1 MPKRIRWTKGMRLT
15 DDVMRASDQCFIDF
29 AKNAFVLSSS
39 GRFGLLP
46 TSKPFE
52 LSLDISNGM
61 VDVVSLNCTAITNAG
76 DLIEAHYDTK
86 YNNSFDT
93 RIQIPVENDVKEYI
107 LIINAE
113 SDKWSDTNNGFEEQ
127 AYSFK
132 LIPVNSPIGIN
143 AMPIAHI
150 VDSEYGGWRIDD
162 VDFVPP
168 CLFVTAHPKFSELLD
183 EFHSTL
189 MAIDQKVAGMMK
201 VGNKNVFIVF
211 WPVIQQLMIEVDKE
225 RDSMS
230 PITLMAKVQKCVS
243 AFLCGCDLDENLDI
257 ENAETLRGYIVRPFN
272 YKEAYTAIKEGIGIC
287 FRIGENIENLQTT
300 TIPKSAEP
308 GLPEAPTIDPAQM
321 TIRCTTSTAKVQLTN
336 NTTGATVY
344 YTTDGSEPNET
355 SKKGL
360 SVVLQNGFKKERV
373 NEPDKSATIKAKA
386 ILNGISS
393 RTSTFQ
399 ITLIKDI
406 SIWNGYEI

>member
-15 DDVMRASDQCFIDF
+15 DDVMRASDQCFIDL
-29 AKNAFVLSSS
+29 AKNAFILASS
-39 GRFGLLP
+39 GHFGLLP
-46 TSKPFE
+46 SLKPFE
-52 LSLDISNGM
+52 LSLDIANGM
-61 VDVVSLNCTAITNAG
+61 VDVVSLNCTAITSGG

-93 RIQIPVENDVKEYI
+93 RIQIPAENDVKEYM
-107 LIINAE
+107 LTINVDC
-113 SDKWSDTNNGFEEQ
+113 DKWSDTNNGYEEQ

-132 LIPVNSPIGIN
+132 LIPVNSPIGNN

-162 VDFVPP
+162 VEFVPP
-168 CLFVTAHPKFSELLD
+168 CLSVTAHPRFNELLD

-189 MAIDQKVAGMMK
+189 TSIDQKVASLLK
-201 VGNKNVFIVF
+201 AGNKNVFIVF
-211 WPVIQQLMIEVDKE
+211 WPIIQQLLIEVDKE
-225 RDSMS
+225 CDRMS
-230 PITLMAKVQKCVS
+230 PITLMTKVQKCVS
-243 AFLCGCDLDENLDI
+243 AFLCGCDLDENLNI

-272 YKEAYTAIKEGIGIC
+272 YREAYTTIKEGIGIC
-287 FRIGENIENLQTT
+287 FRISENIENLQTT
-300 TIPKSAEP
+300 PAPQPAEP
-308 GLPEAPTIDPAQM
+308 GLPEAPTIDPTQL
-321 TIRCTTSTAKVQLTN
+321 TIRCSTRTAKVQLTN
-336 NTTGATVY
+336 NASGATIY
-344 YTTDGSEPNET
+344 YTTDGSEPTEN

-360 SVVLQNGFKKERV
+360 TVVLQNGFKKERV
-373 NEPDKSATIKAKA
+373 NEPDMTATIKAKA

-406 SIWNGYEI
+406 TIWNGYEI

>member
-29 AKNAFVLSSS
+29 AKNAFILASS
-39 GRFGLLP
+39 GRFGLLT

-61 VDVVSLNCTAITNAG
+61 VDVVSLNCTAITSGG

-93 RIQIPVENDVKEYI
+93 RIQIPAENDVKEYI
-107 LIINAE
+107 LTINVE
-113 SDKWSDTNNGFEEQ
+113 CDKWSDTNNGYEEQ

-132 LIPVNSPIGIN
+132 LIPVNSPIGNN

-162 VDFVPP
+162 VEFVPP
-168 CLFVTAHPKFSELLD
+168 CLSVRAHPRFNELLD

-189 MAIDQKVAGMMK
+189 TAIDQKVASLLK
-201 VGNKNVFIVF
+201 TGNRRVFMVF
-211 WPVIQQLMIEVDKE
+211 WPIIQQLLIEVDKE
-225 RDSMS
+225 CDNMS

-243 AFLCGCDLDENLDI
+243 AFLCGCDLDENLNI

-272 YKEAYTAIKEGIGIC
+272 YREAYTTIKEGLGIC
-287 FRIGENIENLQTT
+287 FRISENIENLQTT
-300 TIPKSAEP
+300 PTPQPVKP
-308 GLPEAPTIDPAQM
+308 GLPEAPTIDPTQM
-321 TIRCTTSTAKVQLTN
+321 TIRCATKTAKVQLTN
-336 NTTGATVY
+336 NAPGATVY
-344 YTTDGSEPNET
+344 YTTDGSEPNES

-373 NEPDKSATIKAKA
+373 NEPDMTATIKAKA

-393 RTSTFQ
+393 RTNTFQ

>member
-1 MPKRIRWTKGMRLT
+1 MPKRIHWTKGMRLT
-15 DDVMRASDQCFIDF
+15 DDVMRASDQCLIDF
-29 AKNAFVLSSS
+29 AKNAFIMASS

-61 VDVVSLNCTAITNAG
+61 VDVVSLNCTAITSGG

-93 RIQIPVENDVKEYI
+93 RIQIPAENDVKEYM
-107 LIINAE
+107 LTINVDC
-113 SDKWSDTNNGFEEQ
+113 DKWSDTNNGYEEQ

-132 LIPVNSPIGIN
+132 LIPVNSPIGNN

-162 VDFVPP
+162 VEFVPP
-168 CLFVTAHPKFSELLD
+168 CLSVTAHPRFNELLD

-189 MAIDQKVAGMMK
+189 MAIDQKVASLLK
-201 VGNKNVFIVF
+201 TGNRRVFMVL
-211 WPVIQQLMIEVDKE
+211 WPIIQQLLIEVDKE

-243 AFLCGCDLDENLDI
+243 AFLCGCDLDENLNI
-257 ENAETLRGYIVRPFN
+257 ENAEALRGYIVRPFN
-272 YKEAYTAIKEGIGIC
+272 YRVAYTTIKEGLGIC
-287 FRIGENIENLQTT
+287 FRISENIENLQTT
-300 TIPKSAEP
+300 PTPQPVEP
-308 GLPEAPTIDPAQM
+308 GLPEAPTIDPAQK
-321 TIRCTTSTAKVQLTN
+321 TIRCSNRTAKVQLTN
-336 NTTGATVY
+336 NAPGATVY
-344 YTTDGSEPNET
+344 YTIDGSEPNET

-360 SVVLQNGFKKERV
+360 SVVLQNGFKKERI
-373 NEPDKSATIKAKA
+373 NEPDMSATIKAKA
-386 ILNGISS
+386 VLNGISS

-399 ITLIKDI
+399 ITLVKDI
-406 SIWNGYEI
+406 TIWNGYEI

>member
-29 AKNAFVLSSS
+29 AKNAFILASSS
-39 GRFGLLP
+39 RFGLLP

-61 VDVVSLNCTAITNAG
+61 VDVVSLSCTAITSGG

-93 RIQIPVENDVKEYI
+93 RIQIPTENDVKEYI
-107 LIINAE
+107 LTINAE
-113 SDKWSDTNNGFEEQ
+113 NDKWSDTNNGYEEQ
-127 AYSFK
+127 VCSFR
-132 LIPVNSPIGIN
+132 LIPVNSPIGSN

-162 VDFVPP
+162 VEFAPP
-168 CLFVTAHPKFSELLD
+168 CLFASAHPKFNELLD

-189 MAIDQKVAGMMK
+189 TAIDRKVASILK
-201 VGNKNVFIVF
+201 DGNKNVFIVF
-211 WPVIQQLMIEVDKE
+211 WPIIQQLLIEVDKE
-225 RDSMS
+225 RDGIS
-230 PITLMAKVQKCVS
+230 PIALMAKVQKCVS
-243 AFLCGCDLDENLDI
+243 AFLCACDLDENLSI
-257 ENAETLRGYIVRPFN
+257 ENAETLRGYIIRPFN
-272 YKEAYTAIKEGIGIC
+272 YKDAYTTIKEGIGIC
-287 FRIGENIENLQTT
+287 FRISENIENLQTT
-300 TIPKSAEP
+300 PTPQPAEP
-308 GLPEAPTIDPAQM
+308 GLPEAPTIDPSQM
-321 TIRCTTSTAKVQLTN
+321 TIRCATRTAKVQLIN
-336 NTTGATVY
+336 NAPGATIY

-373 NEPDKSATIKAKA
+373 NEPNMTATIKAKA
-386 ILNGISS
+386 VLSGTSS
-393 RTSTFQ
+393 RTNTFQ

-406 SIWNGYEI
+406 TIWNGYEI

>member
-15 DDVMRASDQCFIDF
+15 DEVMRASDQCLIDF
-29 AKNAFVLSSS
+29 IKNAFILASSS
-39 GRFGLLP
+39 RFGLLP

-61 VDVVSLNCTAITNAG
+61 VDVVSLNCTAITSGG

-93 RIQIPVENDVKEYI
+93 RIQIPAENDVTEYI
-107 LIINAE
+107 LTINTE
-113 SDKWSDTNNGFEEQ
+113 DSKWSDTNNGYEEQ

-132 LIPVNSPIGIN
+132 LIPVNSPIGVN
-143 AMPIAHI
+143 SLPIAHI

-162 VDFVPP
+162 VEFVPP
-168 CLFVTAHPKFSELLD
+168 CLFVMAHPRFKELLD
-183 EFHSTL
+183 EFQSTL
-189 MAIDQKVAGMMK
+189 ASIDHKVASLLKG
-201 VGNKNVFIVF
+201 GNKNVFIVF
-211 WPVIQQLMIEVDKE
+211 WPIIQQLLIEVDKE
-225 RDSMS
+225 RDVIS
-230 PITLMAKVQKCVS
+230 PISLMEKVQKCVS
-243 AFLCGCDLDENLDI
+243 AFLCACDLDENLNI

-272 YKEAYTAIKEGIGIC
+272 YKEAYMTIKEGLGIC
-287 FRIGENIENLQTT
+287 FRISENIENLQITPQP
-300 TIPKSAEP
+300 IAP
-308 GLPEAPTIDPAQM
+308 GLPEAPTIDPSQM
-321 TIRCTTSTAKVQLTN
+321 TIKCSTRTAKVQLIN
-336 NTTGATVY
+336 NAPGATVY
-344 YTTDGSEPNET
+344 YTTDGSEPTET

-360 SVVLQNGFKKERV
+360 SVVMQNGFKKERV
-373 NEPDKSATIKAKA
+373 NELDMTAIIKAKA